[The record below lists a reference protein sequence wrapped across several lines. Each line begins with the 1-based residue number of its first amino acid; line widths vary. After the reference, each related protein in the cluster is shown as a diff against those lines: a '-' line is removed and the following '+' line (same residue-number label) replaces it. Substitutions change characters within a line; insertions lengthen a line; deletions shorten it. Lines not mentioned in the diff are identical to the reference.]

1 MTTIV
6 ELLDAIAEYQAER
19 DALTLKKQEL
29 IDAVLTPEIRK
40 QIEDIEGEFCL
51 KSAAAIENIDRMT
64 AEVKALV
71 LKAGSTVKGSYLMAV
86 WAKGREGGW
95 DNGKLKGFAMAHPEI
110 LAAKNPDGEPTV
122 SIRKI

>member
-6 ELLDAIAEYQAER
+6 ELLDAIAEYQAEQ

-40 QIEDIEGEFCL
+40 QVEDIESEFYM
-51 KSAAAIENIDRMT
+51 KSAAVSENIDRMT
-64 AEVKALV
+64 AEVKTLV
-71 LKAGSTVKGSYLMAV
+71 LKEGATVKGSHLMAV
-86 WAKGREGGW
+86 WAKGREGSW

-110 LAAKNPDGEPTV
+110 LAAKNPDGDPTV
-122 SIRKI
+122 TIRKI